1 MVYTVL
7 QDVPLSKLICLNSLL
22 LSTYS
27 LSITFTIWIEIVAV
41 FLENYKLL
49 QLSVFEEVF
58 KTNFC

>member
-27 LSITFTIWIEIVAV
+27 LSITFTIWIEIIAV
-41 FLENYKLL
+41 FLENKLL